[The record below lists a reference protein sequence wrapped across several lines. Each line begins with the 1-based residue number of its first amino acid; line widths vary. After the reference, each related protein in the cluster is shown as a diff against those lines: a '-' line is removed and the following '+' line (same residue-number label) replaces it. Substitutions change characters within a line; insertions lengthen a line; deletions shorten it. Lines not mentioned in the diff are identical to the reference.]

1 MFARL
6 ARLFRRSFTPAALGR
21 VGERRAALH
30 LRLRGYRIVERNVR
44 LREGEIDLVVR
55 RGRRVAFVEVKS
67 RQEKGAPAEAVDSK
81 KQAQIARIAE
91 RYLAGSPFEGCSLH
105 FDVVT
110 VFWDGWRFRVR
121 HLRDAFYI
129 EGRAGE
135 RGRPRVG

>member
-1 MFARL
+1 MRGWLL
-6 ARLFRRSFTPAALGR
+6 AFLRRSFAPSELGR

-44 LREGEIDLVVR
+44 SGGGEIDLVVR
-55 RGRRVAFVEVKS
+55 RGRRLAFVEVKT
-67 RQEKGAPAEAVDSK
+67 RQERGAPEDRVDRA
-81 KQAQIARIAE
+81 KQAQVARLAE
-91 RYLAGSPFEGCSLH
+91 RYLAARRFDGCSAH

-110 VFWDGWRFRVR
+110 VFWDGLLFRVR
-121 HLRDAFYI
+121 HLRDAFYL